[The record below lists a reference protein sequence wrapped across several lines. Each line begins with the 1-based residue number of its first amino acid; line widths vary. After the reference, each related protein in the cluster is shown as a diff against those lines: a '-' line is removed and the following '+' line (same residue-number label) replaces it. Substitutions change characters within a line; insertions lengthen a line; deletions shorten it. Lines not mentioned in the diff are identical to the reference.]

1 MQRNFKLVLKLITSI
16 LVCVVV
22 FFALSISATRLF
34 GLQVYGVLTGSMEPV
49 YPTGSL
55 IYVRQINTD
64 KLEVGDVI
72 SFRISS
78 NVIATHRIVEVVPD
92 ETTPG
97 LVRYRT
103 KGDANDAVDA
113 SLVNKYDIIGKV
125 VFCIPKMGYF
135 MDSIQ
140 SPAGIAT
147 TVGVSIALVLLVFI
161 SEVYTA
167 SSKTKTKW
175 TNAIVR
181 RLMGPDAVPQ
191 QMQQPRRRPAGQPQR
206 RPAPQQRP
214 RYDDEYRPS
223 RYDDQPRRRYED
235 NPPRR
240 TARGPYD
247 EQPRGRYDEQ
257 PRRRYEDQPRR
268 YEDQPRRYQ
277 DDPRARAQQRRYSE
291 NAPRPQARQP
301 RREDEY
307 RRRSRFED

>member
-214 RYDDEYRPS
+214 RYDDEYRRS
-223 RYDDQPRRRYED
+223 RFEEQPRSRFEEDRSPYTPRSRFEELPRRRYEE
-235 NPPRR
+235 PPRHYADDYPAR
-240 TARGPYD
+240 TL
-247 EQPRGRYDEQ
+247 
-257 PRRRYEDQPRR
+257 
-268 YEDQPRRYQ
+268 
-277 DDPRARAQQRRYSE
+277 QRRYSE

-307 RRRSRFED
+307 CPRRNRFEEQPRSRFEEPPRR